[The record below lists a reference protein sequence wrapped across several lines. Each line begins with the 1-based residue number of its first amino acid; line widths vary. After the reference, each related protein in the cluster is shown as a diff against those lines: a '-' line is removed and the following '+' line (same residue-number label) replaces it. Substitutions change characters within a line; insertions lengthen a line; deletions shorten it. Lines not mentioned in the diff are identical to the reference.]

1 LESPCDQVMTTLL
14 ISSIVLLTLLIQP
27 ATAQFAVA
35 PRVSV
40 VPKCGAQLI
49 TIEVNFNK
57 NYLPA
62 GRFTDWIIVG
72 VTGRPECRLKGNGET
87 TYVIEIAVFNDPCMT
102 QMPAP
107 GVFQNRVRIGKNPA
121 VILQGDHTLDVKCIY
136 GLPEVD
142 TLPLPVINH
151 NFNIESQTAPPN
163 SALGPLSGSAANIDS
178 SLTNNR
184 PSPGSSSS
192 VDPALQQLLGAAAA
206 GAAGSSNGQQQQ
218 GLLPQQQLQQF
229 GGLGGAGSSQ
239 LLEQQNSEFGGLGG
253 LGTRGGGTGGSPS
266 MGINEGGRLPILP
279 INPMAN
285 RSGGNVNDLSGLGG
299 GLNGLNKDLGS
310 NSVLGNGF
318 PNQFGSSQSNGQFG
332 QASVF
337 GGDGQQQS
345 LGTVGNA
352 HADQNKS
359 SFSFFLLLALLVFIM
374 VMLLLLVLLAFFIK
388 RRAARAEA
396 RKNLLVS
403 MPPTSELGKLGLGH
417 LWWSGREAQGTGG
430 PMGLSAAA
438 AAAGAA
444 RPQINNGSERI
455 YGTGR
460 VGATRMAHS
469 PADSTLSTTTLED
482 TTRGTANTSRT
493 GGAGYTRQRLFDSSV
508 RRSQDRNAHYA
519 ATTFRDDR
527 QRSRTPPRSAPIDV
541 DDIRIRGEERA
552 IDVGDD
558 VLSSQPRSFSE
569 WRRGVVGDA
578 SHFGAL
584 KMTGRE
590 VEAGTAP
597 ERQPERP
604 ESSIRVEE
612 RRTES
617 RIDENGISS
626 YRSITEIYQAAEQ
639 TEHQE
644 QSGYREPVPPSAEYP
659 AVIEELS
666 RCVLSIR
673 GFGPRKLTEQEMGR
687 WRSLI
692 DRDHAFR
699 ALLLSAHSLSD
710 ILAVTERPEYRHL
723 FTLEKWTQ
731 IARCV
736 MDSSVHQRTTNLNSA
751 QSQSALNV
759 YIGNIGSDM

>member
-1 LESPCDQVMTTLL
+1 MVRG
-14 ISSIVLLTLLIQP
+14 ISTNDCTSGPVNIHPLQ
-27 ATAQFAVA
+27 
-35 PRVSV
+35 V

-57 NYLPA
+57 NYLA
-62 GRFTDWIIVG
+62 GGRFTDWIIVG

-107 GVFQNRVRIGKNPA
+107 GVFQNRVRIGKNPS
-121 VILQGDHTLDVKCIY
+121 VILQGDQTLDVKCVY

-151 NFNIESQTAPPN
+151 NFNIESQTSAPT
-163 SALGPLSGSAANIDS
+163 SALGPLSGSAANGDNAAVATLS
-178 SLTNNR
+178 NTR
-184 PSPGSSSS
+184 PAAS
-192 VDPALQQLLGAAAA
+192 VDPALLQQLGAAAA
-206 GAAGSSNGQQQQ
+206 TAGAARTAGSNNGLQ
-218 GLLPQQQLQQF
+218 GLQSLLQQQQF
-229 GGLGGAGSSQ
+229 GGLSNSNNNNNALAGTSQ
-239 LLEQQNSEFGGLGG
+239 LFEQQNGEFGGLSG
-253 LGTRGGGTGGSPS
+253 LGRGGSGINQG

-279 INPMAN
+279 INPAN
-285 RSGGNVNDLSGLGG
+285 RSNGVNDLSALG
-299 GLNGLNKDLGS
+299 GLNSDLGS

-318 PNQFGSSQSNGQFG
+318 NNQFGSSQNGQIG

-345 LGTVGNA
+345 LGTLGTA
-352 HADQNKS
+352 QAEQSKS
-359 SFSFFLLLALLVFIM
+359 RFSFFLLLALLVFIL
-374 VMLLLLVLLAFFIK
+374 VMLLLLVLLAFFLK

-417 LWWSGREAQGTGG
+417 LWWSGREAQGGGGAMGG
-430 PMGLSAAA
+430 P
-438 AAAGAA
+438 AAGAA
-444 RPQINNGSERI
+444 TSRPQISSAAERI

-460 VGATRMAHS
+460 GRMAHS
-469 PADSTLSTTTLED
+469 PADSTLSTTTLEE
-482 TTRGTANTSRT
+482 TTRGTNNTSRT

-508 RRSQDRNAHYA
+508 RRSQERNAHYA

-527 QRSRTPPRSAPIDV
+527 QRSRTPPPTRSAPIDV
-541 DDIRIRGEERA
+541 DDIRIRSEERG

-569 WRRGVVGDA
+569 WRRGVVGEG

-584 KMTGRE
+584 KMTSRE

-597 ERQPERP
+597 ERPLP
-604 ESSIRVEE
+604 ESRPDSRVRVEE
-612 RRTES
+612 RRSES

-639 TEHQE
+639 TEQQE
-644 QSGYREPVPPSAEYP
+644 PIYREHALPPSSEDP
-659 AVIEELS
+659 AVIDELT

-736 MDSSVHQRTTNLNSA
+736 MDSSAHQRTTNLHSA

-759 YIGNIGSDM
+759 YIGNIGSDIFEISNRIH

>member
-1 LESPCDQVMTTLL
+1 LL
-14 ISSIVLLTLLIQP
+14 QQLLQP
-27 ATAQFAVA
+27 ATAQFPVP

-57 NYLPA
+57 NYLAA
-62 GRFTDWIIVG
+62 GKFTDWIIVG

-107 GVFQNRVRIGKNPA
+107 GVFQNRVRIGKNPS
-121 VILQGDHTLDVKCIY
+121 VILQGDHTLDVKCVY

-151 NFNIESQTAPPN
+151 NFNIESQTSAP
-163 SALGPLSGSAANIDS
+163 STALGPLA
-178 SLTNNR
+178 
-184 PSPGSSSS
+184 GSSSN
-192 VDPALQQLLGAAAA
+192 VDSNIATLTNSGRGGTVDAGLLSQLGAAVTTGGNNAA
-206 GAAGSSNGQQQQ
+206 NAAGSGLQGLQNLLGQQNTQVCSTLSTVQ
-218 GLLPQQQLQQF
+218 PKQSG
-229 GGLGGAGSSQ
+229 
-239 LLEQQNSEFGGLGG
+239 EFGGLAGLSGRSDGSQGSGGSSSGNSG
-253 LGTRGGGTGGSPS
+253 LGLNAGGG
-266 MGINEGGRLPILP
+266 LPILP
-279 INPMAN
+279 INPLQN
-285 RSGGNVNDLSGLGG
+285 RTAANVNDLF
-299 GLNGLNKDLGS
+299 NGLNTDGS
-310 NSVLGNGF
+310 NSIIGNGF
-318 PNQFGSSQSNGQFG
+318 GTSNQFGGTNGQVG
-332 QASVF
+332 QANVF
-337 GGDGQQQS
+337 GDIGDGQS
-345 LGTVGNA
+345 LAAAGAGQA
-352 HADQNKS
+352 EQGKS
-359 SFSFFLLLALLVFIM
+359 RFSFFLLLALLVFIM
-374 VMLLLLVLLAFFIK
+374 IMLLILVLLAFCLK

-417 LWWSGREAQGTGG
+417 LWWSGREAQQGG
-430 PMGLSAAA
+430 GAMTTAAI
-438 AAAGAA
+438 G
-444 RPQINNGSERI
+444 RPQISSGVERI

-460 VGATRMAHS
+460 GGGRMAHS
-469 PADSTLSTTTLED
+469 PAESTLSTTTLEE
-482 TTRGTANTSRT
+482 TARGTNNTSRT
-493 GGAGYTRQRLFDSSV
+493 TEIAATRQRLFDSSV
-508 RRSQDRNAHYA
+508 RRADDRNAHYA
-519 ATTFRDDR
+519 ATTFGDAR
-527 QRSRTPPRSAPIDV
+527 QRSRSPPMSRAPPIDV
-541 DDIRIRGEERA
+541 DDIRVRTEERA

-558 VLSSQPRSFSE
+558 VLNTQPKSFSE
-569 WRRGVVGDA
+569 WRRGVVGE
-578 SHFGAL
+578 SSFGAL
-584 KMTGRE
+584 KMTSRE

-597 ERQPERP
+597 ERPPPEHHRP
-604 ESSIRVEE
+604 DSSIRVEE

-617 RIDENGISS
+617 RVDENGISS

-639 TEHQE
+639 TEQQE
-644 QSGYREPVPPSAEYP
+644 PIYREYNLPPSSEDP

-687 WRSLI
+687 WRALI

-710 ILAVTERPEYRHL
+710 MLAVTERHEYRHM

-736 MDSSVHQRTTNLNSA
+736 LDSSVHQRTTNLHSA

-759 YIGNIGSDM
+759 YIGNVGSDM